1 MKRIYLIFIC
11 LLIFRPLNIKA
22 VSAETIISYV
32 KSEDACDEESA
43 SLLVSYIDQLDALIS
58 KKDMTEEELNNLFN
72 KIKSAKSILDSYNV
86 CKRSDLYTI
95 PKDIRENVKSYLYEG
110 LLIINNAKNKDDTN
124 ITISISEDK
133 RVTIMEN
140 NKIIN
145 TINIDLKEFND
156 VGSNSLVIIT
166 LIVNIFLFIIF
177 LIIIIK
183 SKKLK
188 EIASVCLVFTSTII
202 VFFIVFNSDINKYI
216 SLIGVFRK
224 ENLSNLTDATL
235 DSENK
240 IINYPSIYKQYATL
254 SIDRLNIKENIYY
267 GDNKEILSLG
277 VGTDS
282 EYAIFGEG
290 KSTVLSIHNYKVNSL
305 KDIKNND
312 IINVDTNYGEFTYQV
327 DNIKIMN
334 KNEYGKIKNK
344 YDNEYLILYTCYPFN
359 NLFYTNKRLMI
370 YAKKIK
376 GEYK

>member
-359 NLFYTNKRLMI
+359 NLFYTNKRLVI